1 MTSVIAGI
9 FMAWRVVPTGD
20 RTDPRYI
27 RAAGSADDLG
37 RYVGEIE
44 SEFDGLPSEKVL
56 MDVGSWVY
64 LRDNIL
70 QKDRAVSLGDQPL
83 ANIYENF
90 DITIGRVRNKTYSK
104 ILVHDFNTPFFL
116 YDWATWEKPS
126 GFRKTLLENYIE
138 VRTIAPA
145 QGQIV
150 TAAPHMY
157 VGPVS
162 VFVPRN

>member
-1 MTSVIAGI
+1 MT
-9 FMAWRVVPTGD
+9 WRVVPTGD
-20 RTDPRYI
+20 RNDPRYI
-27 RAAGSADDLG
+27 HALGSADDLG

-44 SEFDGLPSEKVL
+44 SEFGGLTSDKVL

-64 LRDNIL
+64 LRDDVL

-90 DITIGRVRNKTYSK
+90 DITVERVRNKTYSK
-104 ILVHDFNTPFFL
+104 ILVHDFNSPFFL
-116 YDWATWEKPS
+116 YDWGTWTKPS
-126 GFRKTLLENYIE
+126 GFRKTLLENYME

-145 QGQIV
+145 QGHIV
-150 TAAPHMY
+150 NAAPYMY

-162 VFVPRN
+162 VFVPRG